1 MKTIKKLFTL
11 LFVFTAFIS
20 CKEDFLEETDFGIVA
35 PSDVSATFNIT
46 QDNTGLVTIT
56 PTAIGAVSFDVDFGD
71 GSEVA
76 TGIAAGKH
84 AKHTYTE
91 GNHTVGITA
100 NGLGGL
106 KTSASVE
113 LVVSFKA
120 PQNLVVAITNS
131 ETISKQIDV
140 VATADFATTFDVNP
154 GVDGVEAVSAN
165 IGETA
170 SYVYAEAGT
179 YTVVVTAKG
188 GAIETTS
195 ESVEFE
201 VTAIMQPVT
210 SSDTPPSRKITDV
223 ISIFSSVYDDL
234 TGTDYYPNWGQ
245 TTQYAEFD
253 LNGDKMIQY
262 SKLNYQGVQFAAA
275 QDVSTM
281 QYLHM
286 EVWTAD
292 LAALEIFPIS
302 VTTGEKS
309 VTKELTKDAWTTI
322 DIPISAFTDQGL
334 SMADIHQFKFVG
346 SPWNPDGFGT
356 VFIDNVYFYKN
367 PSEPSPLAGKWKL
380 KPEAGALRVGPSA
393 GSGEWWSIDAAGVT
407 ARAVFFDDEYIFN
420 SDGSFNNVLQDQ
432 TWVEGWQNGGA
443 AEGAGAPVAPHDG
456 SASATY
462 LHNQTTNTVTI
473 NGKGAYIGLPK
484 AVNAGELPNVNVPNS
499 VAYNVD
505 LSDDNNSATVTI
517 EAGSGVWWTFEIQRE
532 TVSPTQLFGVWKLS
546 SEPGSLG
553 VGPSKGSTEWW
564 NLDAAGVTA
573 RSMFVDDSYSFM
585 KDGSFANI
593 LGGETWVEGW
603 QNGGAAEGPGAPVA
617 PHDGSKI
624 NAFNFDPI
632 AGTITVIGEGAY
644 IGLPK
649 AVNEGELPNV
659 AVPGQVVY
667 QVSFDDADT
676 MSVSVEAGSGVWWNY
691 KLVRATQKI
700 SGTWKMALEAGSL
713 GVGPSKGDIGWWSI
727 DDAGLTARAVYFDDE
742 YIIGSA
748 GSFKNILGDQTW
760 VEGWQNGGAAEG
772 PGAPVAPHD
781 GSVNSIYV
789 YDDVLGKI
797 TVYGKGAYIGL
808 PKAVNAGELPNV
820 EVPEN
825 VIYDVTFV
833 DDNTIKVSVE
843 AGSGVWWNYKLVK

>member
-1 MKTIKKLFTL
+1 
-11 LFVFTAFIS
+11 
-20 CKEDFLEETDFGIVA
+20 
-35 PSDVSATFNIT
+35 
-46 QDNTGLVTIT
+46 
-56 PTAIGAVSFDVDFGD
+56 
-71 GSEVA
+71 
-76 TGIAAGKH
+76 
-84 AKHTYTE
+84 
-91 GNHTVGITA
+91 
-100 NGLGGL
+100 
-106 KTSASVE
+106 
-113 LVVSFKA
+113 
-120 PQNLVVAITNS
+120 
-131 ETISKQIDV
+131 
-140 VATADFATTFDVNP
+140 
-154 GVDGVEAVSAN
+154 
-165 IGETA
+165 
-170 SYVYAEAGT
+170 
-179 YTVVVTAKG
+179 
-188 GAIETTS
+188 
-195 ESVEFE
+195 
-201 VTAIMQPVT
+201 
-210 SSDTPPSRKITDV
+210 
-223 ISIFSSVYDDL
+223 
-234 TGTDYYPNWGQ
+234 
-245 TTQYAEFD
+245 
-253 LNGDKMIQY
+253 
-262 SKLNYQGVQFAAA
+262 
-275 QDVSTM
+275 
-281 QYLHM
+281 
-286 EVWTAD
+286 
-292 LAALEIFPIS
+292 
-302 VTTGEKS
+302 
-309 VTKELTKDAWTTI
+309 
-322 DIPISAFTDQGL
+322 
-334 SMADIHQFKFVG
+334 
-346 SPWNPDGFGT
+346 
-356 VFIDNVYFYKN
+356 
-367 PSEPSPLAGKWKL
+367 
-380 KPEAGALRVGPSA
+380 
-393 GSGEWWSIDAAGVT
+393 
-407 ARAVFFDDEYIFN
+407 VFFDDEYIFN

-505 LSDDNNSATVTI
+505 LSDDNNSATITI

-553 VGPSKGSTEWW
+553 VGPSPGSTEWW
-564 NLDAAGVTA
+564 NLDAAGVTT
-573 RSMFVDDSYSFM
+573 RSMYVDDSYSFM

-603 QNGGAAEGPGAPVA
+603 QNGGGDEGAGAPVA

-649 AVNEGELPNV
+649 AVNAGELPNV
-659 AVPGQVVY
+659 AVPGQVTY
-667 QVSFDDADT
+667 NVSFTDADS
-676 MSVSVEAGSGVWWNY
+676 MSVSIEAGSGVWWNY

>member
-1 MKTIKKLFTL
+1 MKTINKLFTL

-56 PTAIGAVSFDVDFGD
+56 PTAIGAISFDVDFGD

-106 KTSASVE
+106 KTSSSVE

-154 GVDGVEAVSAN
+154 GVDGAEAVSAN

-170 SYVYAEAGT
+170 SYIYAEAGT

-201 VTAIMQPVT
+201 VTAIQQPVI
-210 SSDTPPSRKITDV
+210 SADTPPSRKITDV
-223 ISIFSSVYDDL
+223 VSIYSSVYDDL
-234 TGTDYYPNWGQ
+234 TGTDFFPNWGQ
-245 TTQYAEFD
+245 STQFTEFD
-253 LNGDKMIQY
+253 LDGDKMLQY
-262 SKLNYQGVQFAAA
+262 SNLNYQGIQFET
-275 QDVSTM
+275 QNVSTM

-302 VTTGEKS
+302 VNSGEKS
-309 VTKELTKDAWTTI
+309 VTKELTSDSWTTI
-322 DIPISAFTDQGL
+322 DIPLSAFTDQGL
-334 SMADIHQFKFVG
+334 SMDDIFQFKFVDPAG
-346 SPWNPDGFGT
+346 SGAT
-356 VFIDNVYFYKN
+356 IFIDNIYFYKN

-443 AEGAGAPVAPHDG
+443 AEAPGAPVAPHDG

-505 LSDDNNSATVTI
+505 LSDDYNSATITI

-553 VGPSKGSTEWW
+553 VGPSPGSTEWW
-564 NLDAAGVTA
+564 NLDAAGVTT
-573 RSMFVDDSYSFM
+573 RSMYVDDSYSFM

-603 QNGGAAEGPGAPVA
+603 QKGGGDEGAGAPVA

-644 IGLPK
+644 IGFPK
-649 AVNEGELPNV
+649 AVNAGELPNV
-659 AVPGQVVY
+659 AVPGQVTY
-667 QVSFDDADT
+667 NVSFTDADS
-676 MSVSVEAGSGVWWNY
+676 MSVSIEAGSGVWWNY